1 MIQIKIEFIVF
12 GDLLNP
18 IEFSNLINISA
29 TNYWHK
35 GDNISNNNI
44 FRKETAWEYST
55 EFIQTYYLEDVSNLL
70 YNKFETHMNDIS
82 NYVKSRKLETKINVI
97 TESAF
102 GETPALFINK
112 KLINFLYKI
121 EGVIDIDLYI
131 LDPE

>member
-1 MIQIKIEFIVF
+1 LDEN
-12 GDLLNP
+12 G
-18 IEFSNLINISA
+18 
-29 TNYWHK
+29 NYWHK